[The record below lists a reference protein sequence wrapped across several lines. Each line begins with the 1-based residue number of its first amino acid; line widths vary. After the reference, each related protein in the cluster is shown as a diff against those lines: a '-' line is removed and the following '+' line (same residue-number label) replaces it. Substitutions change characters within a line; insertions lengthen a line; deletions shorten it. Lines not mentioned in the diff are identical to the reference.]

1 MPSDLTYSPWL
12 FAILAS
18 LATGLGGVLLAG
30 LSLVLPERLLK
41 KGLPLA
47 ISFATGSLLA
57 AVFLDLLPEVSHALP
72 GHLGFTSVLG
82 GILLLH
88 ILERTLLWRH
98 CHESHCG
105 LHQSTRPFVLLG
117 DGLHNF
123 VDGLAIAAA
132 FSASWAAGL
141 AVTLAVLA
149 HEIPQEL
156 GDFAILLKSGMSRG
170 RALTWNALLSMSSLV
185 GTVVGLTALG
195 WANQL
200 QPYALALSAASF
212 LYIALGDLL
221 PGHRTSSSVAT
232 FLSRLA
238 CMGAGIAL
246 IAWATAGHHH

>member
-1 MPSDLTYSPWL
+1 MPSDPNYSPWFL
-12 FAILAS
+12 AILAS

-30 LSLVLPERLLK
+30 LALALPDRILK
-41 KGLPLA
+41 KALPMA

-57 AVFLDLLPEVSHALP
+57 AVFLDLLPEVAHALP
-72 GHLGFTSVLG
+72 GHAGFAVVLA

-105 LHQSTRPFVLLG
+105 MHQSTRPFVLLG

-170 RALTWNALLSMSSLV
+170 RALAWNAGLSLSSVL
-185 GTVVGLTALG
+185 GAVVGLTALN
-195 WANQL
+195 WATQL
-200 QPYALALSAASF
+200 QPYALALSASSF

-221 PGHRTSSSVAT
+221 PGHRTSSSIGS
-232 FLSRLA
+232 FLARTA
-238 CMGAGIAL
+238 CMGAGIVFIL
-246 IAWATAGHHH
+246 WTTGGHGH